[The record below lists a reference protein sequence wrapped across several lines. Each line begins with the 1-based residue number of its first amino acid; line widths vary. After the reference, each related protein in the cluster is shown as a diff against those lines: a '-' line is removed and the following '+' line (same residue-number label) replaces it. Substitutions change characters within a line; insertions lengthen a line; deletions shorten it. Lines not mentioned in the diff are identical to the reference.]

1 MQNLQFTYSISWL
14 FYIRVTFLKD
24 ILKDIL
30 KFFNSFQGFKI
41 IVDNMN

>member
-1 MQNLQFTYSISWL
+1 MQNLQLTYFISWL

-24 ILKDIL
+24 
-30 KFFNSFQGFKI
+30 FNSFQGFKM